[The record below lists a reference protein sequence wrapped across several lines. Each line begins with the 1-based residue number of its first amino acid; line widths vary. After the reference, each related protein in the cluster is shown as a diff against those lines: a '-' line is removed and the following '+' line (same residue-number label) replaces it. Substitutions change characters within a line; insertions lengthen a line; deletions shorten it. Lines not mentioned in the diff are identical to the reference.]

1 MRLEKQKM
9 NEAAEMEKRLE
20 EEKKRKKAEYE
31 ALTPAQKRA
40 SDMFDESIAR
50 IYKEFEDKG
59 AFEPKKKPKSEI
71 KPEKN

>member
-1 MRLEKQKM
+1 
-9 NEAAEMEKRLE
+9 
-20 EEKKRKKAEYE
+20 
-31 ALTPAQKRA
+31 
-40 SDMFDESIAR
+40 MFDESIAR